1 MDATVFEYG
10 KDVCVL
16 RSKKGFIKYCLQPL
30 TLWGGTSQVAFLLFS
45 LRNRRSRPE
54 NAVASRVLSG
64 CLYEC

>member
-30 TLWGGTSQVAFLLFS
+30 TLGGDVTGSLF
-45 LRNRRSRPE
+45 
-54 NAVASRVLSG
+54 
-64 CLYEC
+64 CLVTMFYFQYI